1 MAGYSAPATSCHR
14 SSPAGPLR
22 GQFQDS
28 KVARMLGE
36 QVAAERDGVLSGS
49 ARKLVERRLDGVS
62 RVSVGH
68 GAPRKDR
75 YRRSGVVGLDRKIRD
90 IIGRVGEPSDAAA
103 IKAV

>member
-14 SSPAGPLR
+14 PSPARLLC

-36 QVAAERDGVLSGS
+36 QAAAEREGVLSGS
-49 ARKLVERRLDGVS
+49 ARKLVEHRLDGVS
-62 RVSVGH
+62 RVRVGH

-75 YRRSGVVGLDRKIRD
+75 HRRSGVVDSTEKSGI
-90 IIGRVGEPSDAAA
+90 S
-103 IKAV
+103 